1 LSVPGVNTET
11 NRKTKGVIAMGPSY
25 EFPVTITRVI
35 DGDTVDAMIDVGFK
49 IKYAERIRL
58 LGLDT
63 PESRT
68 SNKAEKILGIAS
80 KNRLKELISQA
91 RPLSNKRG
99 RKDVILKTSKDG
111 KGKFG
116 RILGEIWINANGDF
130 PQNAN
135 QALIDEG
142 YARWYM
148 GGSKNEQGPW
158 VKEKNC
164 SYNCGGKKLTRRRV
178 CDGIWERWTEYGY
191 VPFVNEQG
199 FDYELRMPS

>member
-1 LSVPGVNTET
+1 MKEWIPGAVHLPS
-11 NRKTKGVIAMGPSY
+11 GPSY
-25 EFPVTITRVI
+25 EFPVTITRVV
-35 DGDTVDAMIDVGFK
+35 DGDTVDAMIDIGFK

-80 KNRLKELISQA
+80 KNRLKELISRA
-91 RPLSNKRG
+91 TSIRHNRG
-99 RKDVILKTSKDG
+99 RKDIILKTSKDG

-116 RILGEIWINANGDF
+116 RILGEIWINTKMATYENGDF
-130 PQNAN
+130 PINAN
-135 QALIDEG
+135 QVLIDEG
-142 YARWYM
+142 HARWYM
-148 GGSKNEQGPW
+148 GGSKDEQGPW
-158 VKEKNC
+158 VKEENC

-178 CDGIWERWTEYGY
+178 CDGIWERWTEDGY